1 MGVFSRRKPT
11 LFDVATGTVGGKEIT
26 YSFTRAVAEDR
37 AKQEFKE
44 AVAKGLP
51 SGSVIVI
58 P

>member
-11 LFDVATGTVGGKEIT
+11 LFDVATGTVAGKEIT
-26 YSFTRAVAEDR
+26 YSFTRAVPEGR

-44 AVAKGLP
+44 AVQKGLP

>member
-11 LFDVATGTVGGKEIT
+11 LFDVATGIVGGKEIT
-26 YSFTRAVAEDR
+26 YSFTRAVPEDR
-37 AKQEFKE
+37 ARQEFKE
-44 AVAKGLP
+44 AVQKGLP